1 MGSLCNPPFLNKNK
15 RYNTVTHLYS
25 IFLWYKNLLI
35 MAEIKWSVLSLITS
49 ILEFTVKHVLS
60 GQSVR

>member
-15 RYNTVTHLYS
+15 CYDTVTQYS
-25 IFLWYKNLLI
+25 IFFMVQEL